1 MRNYNIHF
9 KFGLCLVACMPLSS
23 HAALEVP
30 YWLYP
35 EWIVTKV
42 VDFHTRNTDRLEIAQ
57 KQEKAKN
64 VDKFTRT
71 DGPNTANSANGTST
85 PAAETTT
92 SKPKLAPVEYAT
104 PKINEKQL
112 TKEELQEL
120 RMQLRQKP

>member
-1 MRNYNIHF
+1 MSNHNIHF
-9 KFGLCLVACMPLSS
+9 KFGLWLMAFMPLSS

-42 VDFHTRNTDRLEIAQ
+42 VDFHTRNADRIEIAQ

-71 DGPNTANSANGTST
+71 DGSYTAHSANGAST
-85 PAAETTT
+85 PAVETTT

-112 TKEELQEL
+112 TKEELHEL

>member
-1 MRNYNIHF
+1 MRRYNIHF
-9 KFGLCLVACMPLSS
+9 KFGLWLMACMPLSG

-42 VDFHTRNTDRLEIAQ
+42 VDFHIRNSDRLEQAQ
-57 KQEKAKN
+57 ALEKAKIAAQAKTASTVSN
-64 VDKFTRT
+64 QT
-71 DGPNTANSANGTST
+71 NTL
-85 PAAETTT
+85 PIAADTA
-92 SKPKLAPVEYAT
+92 SRKPKLAPVEYAT

-112 TKEELQEL
+112 TKEELHEL